1 MDSPSS
7 RFVFKRARNFK
18 QHRPDKAQKSFQTK
32 RNLRNSATGEKS
44 HEKLRSKVIQ
54 RVFKK
59 TGCCLDIKGK
69 ENDRVDIDQVQTFE
83 VPKLGDE
90 KMKKLTES
98 EITEWE
104 KRESDLRTS
113 AVMESLE

>member
-1 MDSPSS
+1 M
-7 RFVFKRARNFK
+7 
-18 QHRPDKAQKSFQTK
+18 
-32 RNLRNSATGEKS
+32 
-44 HEKLRSKVIQ
+44 
-54 RVFKK
+54 
-59 TGCCLDIKGK
+59 LDLWHYFGRTIIRM
-69 ENDRVDIDQVQTFE
+69 NIDQVQTFE

-113 AVMESLE
+113 AVTESLEYRKET

>member
-1 MDSPSS
+1 MESSEERMDAW
-7 RFVFKRARNFK
+7 FDGEV
-18 QHRPDKAQKSFQTK
+18 
-32 RNLRNSATGEKS
+32 ATTERRVLLSEWLGES
-44 HEKLRSKVIQ
+44 HEKLSSEVIQ

-59 TGCCLDIKGK
+59 TGCCLDITGK
-69 ENDRVDIDQVQTFE
+69 ENDGVDIDQVQTFE

>member
-1 MDSPSS
+1 MALLLCTWSYLESS
-7 RFVFKRARNFK
+7 EERLDRWF
-18 QHRPDKAQKSFQTK
+18 DGDI
-32 RNLRNSATGEKS
+32 ATTERRVLLSEWLGES
-44 HEKLRSKVIQ
+44 DEKLSSEVIQ

-59 TGCCLDIKGK
+59 TGCCLDMTGK

-83 VPKLGDE
+83 VPKLGDQ

-98 EITEWE
+98 EIVEWE

-113 AVMESLE
+113 AVLESLV